1 MAADV
6 CLLLMQSLTG
16 DCETTAPSMA
26 TPIAPIEEQQADP
39 SNAVVEAV
47 PTEIAPSVE
56 AWEPQFGSTDWCAN
70 QEQRLITCLESVQE
84 RQRQSRIGSMA
95 IPQPEP
101 AETISFKKVREIPL
115 AETVTPAF
123 LPANVSSPFSSSPT
137 TPVALQIPAPK
148 RLVAAIPT
156 VKVPQFSPPVTR
168 RRPASGAQFYRQREL
183 ALQSGQLYTRLSPSE
198 FVEEWSQ
205 AAEQPTYQD
214 WTSLLA
220 REGQA
225 VAAGQGSNRLEVIL
239 GDSLGMWMPSDTL
252 PRDRLW
258 LNQSISGDTTAGVL
272 GRLSAFANTRPTRIH
287 LLAGVNDL
295 KNGVP
300 EATIAINIQ
309 TTVRQLQQQHPE
321 AQIVVYSVFPTRW
334 ENITNDRVETLN
346 RHLAAVAEETAVEY
360 RNIYS
365 QFQDAEGSMRV
376 ELTTDGLHLNT
387 QGYDVWRQAM
397 LVSAR

>member
-6 CLLLMQSLTG
+6 CLLLMQALTG
-16 DCETTAPSMA
+16 DCETPAPSMA
-26 TPIAPIEEQQADP
+26 TPLAPIEQTSDP
-39 SNAVVEAV
+39 GNTVVEVV
-47 PTEIAPSVE
+47 PTEVAPSVE
-56 AWEPQFGSTDWCAN
+56 AWEPQFGSTNLCAN
-70 QEQRLITCLESVQE
+70 QEQRLLACLDPVLE
-84 RQRQSRIGSMA
+84 RQRQSQIGSMA
-95 IPQPEP
+95 VPQPKP
-101 AETISFKKVREIPL
+101 ATEISSTKKANASPL
-115 AETVTPAF
+115 SATATPAF
-123 LPANVSSPFSSSPT
+123 LQTSVSSPFRSNPT
-137 TPVALQIPAPK
+137 TPVALQFPSPK

-156 VKVPQFSPPVTR
+156 VNVPQFSPPVAQ

-183 ALQSGQLYTRLSPSE
+183 ALQSGQLYTRLSPSQ
-198 FVEEWSQ
+198 FAEEWSQ

-214 WTSLLA
+214 WISLLT

-225 VAAGQGSNRLEVIL
+225 VAAGQGSNRLEVVL
-239 GDSLGMWMPSDTL
+239 GDSLGMWLPSDTL

-258 LNQSISGDTTAGVL
+258 LNQSISGDTTAGIL
-272 GRLSAFANTRPTRIH
+272 RRLSAFADTKPTRIH

-300 EATIAINIQ
+300 AATIAINLQ
-309 TTVRQLQQQHPE
+309 TTIRQLQQQHPQ

-334 ENITNDRVETLN
+334 ENITNDRVEALN
-346 RHLAAVAEETAVEY
+346 RHIAAVAGETAVEY
-360 RNIYS
+360 RNIYN
-365 QFQDAEGSMRV
+365 QFQDAEGSMRA